1 MFQTPVSSDANSI
14 ELTTEFTWFLQIG
27 YWAEFYF
34 TIYLKITLV
43 MVLQTGVWN
52 QAPVVTFLSLGPWLL
67 TWTQKPLSSATKWKY
82 DSWDSKKNKY
92 YNFIFWLVLLLVPF
106 LFVCLLFLVLFFS
119 TVVIVVFII
128 IITSW
133 WIDPFIM

>member
-1 MFQTPVSSDANSI
+1 MSSNANSI

-67 TWTQKPLSSATKWKY
+67 TWMQKPLSGATKWKY
-82 DSWDSKKNKY
+82 DSWDSKRPYSWILCNKTSGDPLFSIQLRIGTESATETEDS
-92 YNFIFWLVLLLVPF
+92 YNNF
-106 LFVCLLFLVLFFS
+106 LFSLDLLYHD
-119 TVVIVVFII
+119 I
-128 IITSW
+128 
-133 WIDPFIM
+133 

>member
-1 MFQTPVSSDANSI
+1 MFQTPVSSNANSI

-67 TWTQKPLSSATKWKY
+67 TWMQKPLSGATKWKY
-82 DSWDSKKNKY
+82 DSWDSKKPYSWILCNKTSGDPLFSIQLRIGTESATETEDS
-92 YNFIFWLVLLLVPF
+92 YNNFLLSLD
-106 LFVCLLFLVLFFS
+106 LLYHD
-119 TVVIVVFII
+119 I
-128 IITSW
+128 
-133 WIDPFIM
+133 

>member
-1 MFQTPVSSDANSI
+1 MSSNANSI

-67 TWTQKPLSSATKWKY
+67 TWMQKPLSGATKWKY
-82 DSWDSKKNKY
+82 DSWDSKKPYSWILCNKTSGDPLFSIQLRIGTESATETEDS
-92 YNFIFWLVLLLVPF
+92 YNNFLLSLD
-106 LFVCLLFLVLFFS
+106 LLYHD
-119 TVVIVVFII
+119 I
-128 IITSW
+128 
-133 WIDPFIM
+133 